1 MSFKFE
7 KLIIWQDSMNFGEKI
22 FYDPALDDE
31 GTIIGIQL
39 TIQNKDKY
47 LSVEDVENNKF
58 YYYDEETGEEAVLDM
73 TKQESLNK
81 INDLIKKVLE

>member
-1 MSFKFE
+1 MS
-7 KLIIWQDSMNFGEKI
+7 LKI

-47 LSVEDVENNKF
+47 LSVEDLQDNKF
-58 YYYDEETGEEAVLDM
+58 YYYDETIGEEAILDM
-73 TKQESLNK
+73 TKQENLNK

>member
-1 MSFKFE
+1 MS
-7 KLIIWQDSMNFGEKI
+7 LKI
-22 FYDPALDDE
+22 FYDPLMDDE

-47 LSVEDVENNKF
+47 LSVEDLQNNKF
-58 YYYDEETGEEAVLDM
+58 YYYDEITSEQAILDM
-73 TKQESLNK
+73 TKQENVNK

>member
-1 MSFKFE
+1 MS
-7 KLIIWQDSMNFGEKI
+7 LKI

-47 LSVEDVENNKF
+47 LSVEDLQDNKF
-58 YYYDEETGEEAVLDM
+58 YYYDEETGEQAVLDM

>member
-1 MSFKFE
+1 MS
-7 KLIIWQDSMNFGEKI
+7 LKI

-58 YYYDEETGEEAVLDM
+58 YYYDEETGEQAVLDM

>member
-1 MSFKFE
+1 MS
-7 KLIIWQDSMNFGEKI
+7 LKI

-31 GTIIGIQL
+31 GTILGIQL

-47 LSVEDVENNKF
+47 LSVEDLQDNKF
-58 YYYDEETGEEAVLDM
+58 YYYDETTGKEAILDM

>member
-1 MSFKFE
+1 MS
-7 KLIIWQDSMNFGEKI
+7 LKI

-47 LSVEDVENNKF
+47 LSVEDLQDNKF
-58 YYYDEETGEEAVLDM
+58 YYYDEETGEQAVLDM

-81 INDLIKKVLE
+81 INDLIKKVLK

>member
-1 MSFKFE
+1 MS
-7 KLIIWQDSMNFGEKI
+7 LKI
-22 FYDPALDDE
+22 FYDPLINDE
-31 GTIIGIQL
+31 GAITGIQL

-58 YYYDEETGEEAVLDM
+58 YYYDEITGEQAVINM
-73 TKQESLNK
+73 TEQKNVNK

>member
-1 MSFKFE
+1 MS
-7 KLIIWQDSMNFGEKI
+7 LKI

-39 TIQNKDKY
+39 IIQNKDKY
-47 LSVEDVENNKF
+47 LSVEDFQDNKF
-58 YYYDEETGEEAVLDM
+58 YYYDEVTGEQAVLDM

>member
-1 MSFKFE
+1 MS
-7 KLIIWQDSMNFGEKI
+7 LKI
-22 FYDPALDDE
+22 FYDPLINYDD
-31 GTIIGIQL
+31 GSILGIQL
-39 TIQNKDKY
+39 VIKNKDKY

-58 YYYDEETGEEAVLDM
+58 YYYDEETGEQAVLDM

>member
-1 MSFKFE
+1 MS
-7 KLIIWQDSMNFGEKI
+7 LKI

-58 YYYDEETGEEAVLDM
+58 YYYDEETGEQAVLDM

-81 INDLIKKVLE
+81 INDLIKKVLEGK